1 MLLPAGTGKHRRPAA
16 EARLGAHSRMAVLV
30 GATGTAIGLPVLGAQ
45 NAAAAPIDTW
55 ERVAACESGGD
66 WTTNTG
72 NGYFGGVQ
80 FSQSSWE
87 AAGGSSYA
95 PRADLASK
103 QQQLAVAER
112 LLAMQGPGA
121 WPNCGPRAG
130 LAAGS
135 PAAGQIAP
143 PAPQQPQA
151 QPENQPETA
160 PQAQEQA
167 PQEAP
172 QGTEARGTGEQ
183 TQPESRTV
191 FRGFYYEVREGDT
204 LDDIAR
210 RHGAES
216 WRQLYEDNQSVIG
229 ANPDLIR
236 PGQKLKVG

>member
-1 MLLPAGTGKHRRPAA
+1 
-16 EARLGAHSRMAVLV
+16 MAVLV
-30 GATGTAIGLPVLGAQ
+30 GATGTAFGLPVLGAQ
-45 NAAAAPIDTW
+45 NAVAAPIDTW

-66 WTTNTG
+66 WATNTG

-80 FSQSSWE
+80 FSQTSWA
-87 AAGGSSYA
+87 AAGGRSYA
-95 PRADLASK
+95 PRADLATK
-103 QQQLAVAER
+103 QQQIAVAER
-112 LLAMQGPGA
+112 LLSMQGPGA

-135 PAAGQIAP
+135 PAAGQIVP
-143 PAPQQPQA
+143 PAPQDAPQQQQQSQPQTQS
-151 QPENQPETA
+151 QPA

-172 QGTEARGTGEQ
+172 QGTEARGAGEQ

-191 FRGFYYEVREGDT
+191 FRGFYYEVREGDS

-216 WRQLYEDNQSVIG
+216 WQQLYEDNKSVVG
-229 ANPDLIR
+229 EDPDLIR

>member
-1 MLLPAGTGKHRRPAA
+1 
-16 EARLGAHSRMAVLV
+16 MAVFV
-30 GATGTAIGLPVLGAQ
+30 GATGTAIGLPVLGAH

-55 ERVAACESGGD
+55 EQVAACESGGN

-87 AAGGSSYA
+87 AAGGRSYA
-95 PRADLASK
+95 SRADLATK
-103 QQQLAVAER
+103 EQQIAVAER

-121 WPNCGPRAG
+121 WPNCGPRSG

-135 PAAGQIAP
+135 PATRQIVP
-143 PAPQQPQA
+143 PAPQEAAEQPPAQTQA
-151 QPENQPETA
+151 QA
-160 PQAQEQA
+160 REQA

-172 QGTEARGTGEQ
+172 QGTEARGAGEQ

-191 FRGFYYEVREGDT
+191 YRGFYYEVREGDT

-210 RHGAES
+210 RHGADS
-216 WRQLYEDNQSVIG
+216 WQQLYEENKSVVG

-236 PGQKLKVG
+236 PGQKLKVS

>member
-1 MLLPAGTGKHRRPAA
+1 
-16 EARLGAHSRMAVLV
+16 MAVLV

-45 NAAAAPIDTW
+45 HAFAAPIDTW
-55 ERVAACESGGD
+55 ERVAACESGGN
-66 WTTNTG
+66 WATNTG

-87 AAGGSSYA
+87 AAGGRSFAS
-95 PRADLASK
+95 RADLASK
-103 QQQLAVAER
+103 QQQIAVAER
-112 LLAMQGPGA
+112 LLSMQGPGA

-135 PAAGQIAP
+135 PAAGQIVP
-143 PAPQQPQA
+143 PAPQEAPQ
-151 QPENQPETA
+151 QQQQQPETLPQPA
-160 PQAQEQA
+160 PQTQEQA

-172 QGTEARGTGEQ
+172 QGTEARGAAEQ

-216 WRQLYEDNQSVIG
+216 WQQLYEDNKPVVG

-236 PGQKLKVG
+236 PGQKLKVN

>member
-1 MLLPAGTGKHRRPAA
+1 
-16 EARLGAHSRMAVLV
+16 MAVLV

-45 NAAAAPIDTW
+45 NAVAAPIDTW
-55 ERVAACESGGD
+55 ERVAACESGGN

-87 AAGGSSYA
+87 AAGGRSYA

-103 QQQLAVAER
+103 QQQIAVAER
-112 LLAMQGPGA
+112 LLSMQGPGA

-135 PAAGQIAP
+135 PAAGQIVPPAP
-143 PAPQQPQA
+143 QEAPQAAPQQPQ
-151 QPENQPETA
+151 TA
-160 PQAQEQA
+160 PEAQEQA

-172 QGTEARGTGEQ
+172 EEAPQGTEARGASEQ

-216 WRQLYEDNQSVIG
+216 WQRLYEDNQSVVG

-236 PGQKLKVG
+236 PGQ

>member
-1 MLLPAGTGKHRRPAA
+1 
-16 EARLGAHSRMAVLV
+16 MAVLV

-45 NAAAAPIDTW
+45 NASAAPIDTW
-55 ERVAACESGGD
+55 ERVAACESGGN
-66 WTTNTG
+66 WATNTG

-87 AAGGSSYA
+87 AAGGRGYA
-95 PRADLASK
+95 PRADLATK
-103 QQQLAVAER
+103 EQQIAVAER

-130 LAAGS
+130 LAAGT
-135 PAAGQIAP
+135 PTTGQIVP
-143 PAPQQPQA
+143 PAP
-151 QPENQPETA
+151 EE
-160 PQAQEQA
+160 A

-172 QGTEARGTGEQ
+172 QDTGARGAGEE

-210 RHGAES
+210 RHGVDS
-216 WRQLYEDNQSVIG
+216 WQQLYEENKSVVG
-229 ANPDLIR
+229 ADPDLIR
-236 PGQKLKVG
+236 PGQKLKVS